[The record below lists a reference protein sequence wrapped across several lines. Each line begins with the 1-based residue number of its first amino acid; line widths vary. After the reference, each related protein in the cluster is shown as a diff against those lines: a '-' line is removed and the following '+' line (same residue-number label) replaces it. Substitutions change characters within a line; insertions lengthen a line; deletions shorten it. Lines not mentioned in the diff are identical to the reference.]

1 MPSRH
6 PRIQVPN
13 DPELQRAISRAR
25 DFVAPR
31 AAESQI
37 VRALALRGAEALESD
52 EEESRQARK
61 FLVEVAEGTSGL
73 DLDGLRT
80 ARERAWH

>member
-13 DPELQRAISRAR
+13 DPELRRAISRAR
-25 DFVAPR
+25 EFVAPR

-37 VRALALRGAEALESD
+37 VHALALRGAEALESD
-52 EEESRQARK
+52 EQENRQARK